1 MVSKNMKK
9 QMLIAVLTML
19 LLCSVVGVGSS
30 SYSLSF
36 LSPEDIQMKQEI
48 DNSLNYMMKNS
59 QDYLSDPMLLS
70 LWVMSKSFLGLY
82 DNRTEVID
90 YFNSRQESDGAWSG
104 AWTRMF
110 TTHRVLFAYYLL
122 NVTPARSLD
131 VFLSSC
137 DTWSEARDYMVNTGH
152 GDARNLYHVIFA
164 WVLYYWDYPPW
175 IDDFFNEIETDL
187 SWTSDSDF
195 HKRTHILY
203 SYVIARRPFPNL
215 DGIIDATLDEQ
226 MSDGHWELPSLGNRP
241 VYLTSIQITLLS
253 QILKLYPNY
262 RTNEIYTALK
272 KARLWTESVYYTSIL
287 DGRTC
292 GYFGDLMTIEDS
304 IFSGLLCAGQTGLIT
319 ANIDMTF
326 QELYSKIIG
335 VDDID
340 PSPSPSSTPS
350 PMPTPTPTPTPTPS
364 PSSSQQPIPTQ
375 KPQPT
380 PSPPPEIIYAVAA
393 ATGTAVI
400 VTATLLFRRRLAA
413 LIRKFVKNVSM

>member
-1 MVSKNMKK
+1 MK
-9 QMLIAVLTML
+9 QQILIAVFIMFIIFST
-19 LLCSVVGVGSS
+19 VVDRSS
-30 SYSLSF
+30 SLDYLSF
-36 LSPEDIQMKQEI
+36 VSSEDSQMKQEI
-48 DNSLNYMMKNS
+48 NNSLNYMMKNS
-59 QDYLSDPMLLS
+59 QDYLSDPMLVS
-70 LWVMSKSFLGLY
+70 LWVMSKSFLGRY

-104 AWTRMF
+104 AGGRMF
-110 TTHRVLFAYYLL
+110 TTHRVLLAYYLL
-122 NVTPARSLD
+122 NATPAQNLD
-131 VFLSSC
+131 TFFSNY
-137 DTWSEARDYMVNTGH
+137 DTWSEAENYMLAGGS
-152 GDARNLYHVIFA
+152 GDGRNMYHVIVA
-164 WVLYYWDYPPW
+164 WVSYYWNYPPW
-175 IDDFFNEIETDL
+175 MDDFFNQVETDL
-187 SWTSDSDF
+187 SWTSGSDF

-262 RTNEIYTALK
+262 RTNEINTALE
-272 KARLWTESVYYTSIL
+272 KARLWTESVYHTSIL
-287 DGRTC
+287 DGSTC

-304 IFSGLLCAGQTGLIT
+304 VFCGLLCAGQTGLVT

-326 QELYSKIIG
+326 QDLYSKIIR
-335 VDDID
+335 

-350 PMPTPTPTPTPTPS
+350 PTPTPTPTPTPIPTPTPTPS

-380 PSPPPEIIYAVAA
+380 PSPPAEIIYSLAA

-400 VTATLLFRRRLAA
+400 VTVTLLLRRRRRALAVPK
-413 LIRKFVKNVSM
+413 IG